1 MFTIVRGPR
10 SSEMSLSTQVK
21 ESIENAANCMRDALA
36 FAARTEHPITITTIS
51 DILCRL
57 ESLEQVDDLMQQ
69 FAKKDDHKTNHH
81 RGWTPRKIFNNT
93 TNTWA
98 NSQRNGAGIIGSV

>member
-1 MFTIVRGPR
+1 MLLIGPILR
-10 SSEMSLSTQVK
+10 TPKESEMSLSTQVK
-21 ESIENAANCMRDALA
+21 ESVENAANCLRDALA

-69 FAKKDDHKTNHH
+69 FAKRDDEKTNPY
-81 RGWTPRKIFNNT
+81 RG
-93 TNTWA
+93 
-98 NSQRNGAGIIGSV
+98 

>member
-1 MFTIVRGPR
+1 MFTIIRKPR
-10 SSEMSLSTQVK
+10 ISEMSLSNQVK
-21 ESIENAANCMRDALA
+21 ESVENAANCLRDALA

-69 FAKKDDHKTNHH
+69 FAKRDEEKKNPY
-81 RGWTPRKIFNNT
+81 RG
-93 TNTWA
+93 
-98 NSQRNGAGIIGSV
+98 